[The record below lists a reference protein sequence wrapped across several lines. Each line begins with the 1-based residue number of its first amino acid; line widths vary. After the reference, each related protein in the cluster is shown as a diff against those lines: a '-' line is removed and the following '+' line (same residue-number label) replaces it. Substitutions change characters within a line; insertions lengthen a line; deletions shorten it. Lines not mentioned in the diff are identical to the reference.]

1 MEDLKE
7 YFEGHMKGSIT
18 GELYH
23 GSPKRMDVIL
33 PHTASH
39 GRPYVYASPD
49 YLFSLCYAGL
59 QWNDFE
65 INQSYYNGELYLT
78 EIQRGQFREKLQRP
92 GYVYHL
98 NKDDFKKLPNS
109 ADAEF
114 VSEQA
119 VSPLAVDEIPNV
131 YRRLVSKGVHLYEY
145 PNLPPFIDDREGYI
159 ISKAEDL
166 YVQDNPEM
174 YQYLVKT
181 FPGIVAKALKDYV
194 DEYGKE
200 SVSEIDTLNTYT
212 DNEEGT
218 VKQESVI
225 SDAADI
231 SGENK
236 SDSDIFI
243 EKKKGSSEKLY
254 FVSESSDWDDGRM
267 MPRIPD
273 NFMTRN
279 GYEDNTTPRVCFS
292 TSIDGCLRALSMN
305 LAGKEFYVYTP
316 DPDGIYDVITPTVKQ
331 VPDVKLT
338 HERWITTPVDTVLIG
353 KIKVIKD
360 AGGPPLEYKYGDKT
374 ASLYDW
380 EWKWISK
387 RDGSVTKESAGD
399 EIPKV
404 YFTKDITPESLIRL
418 YYKISAGKN
427 LSGNVMVKIS
437 TGEPGG
443 HNFLQPSLIGPLVNV
458 VHGTICDA
466 NTAYGGPRSTTESH
480 YQVMKDHGFADIA
493 PVDVLDGDGEIE
505 IPVNNG
511 YHLKTLPV
519 GSHNSNYGTFLIL
532 THFKGHAMAG
542 FGGAMKNIAIG
553 MASARGKAI
562 VHSAGKSETE
572 ITGHPQQPFLQSMVD
587 SLKAS
592 IDYGGRENFLYINV
606 ANNLSVDC
614 DCDAHPA
621 PPTMKDIGVFASTD
635 PLAIDQACID
645 AVDRAADN
653 KDLVA
658 RIKRQTGRNILKY
671 AEDAGIGSRK
681 YELVDL
687 DKEES
692 ITESTDDITEYEI
705 LDDRSFYEVTMDL
718 IDKGLY
724 AETFKSNLEIRE
736 IANKYSE
743 AFHRACHDMT
753 DKDINSLIDS
763 AISAVKPIVDKYKGF
778 EIYSAR
784 KSPDGLIYDDKM
796 HKRFILDDDSAY
808 LNIVTFRF
816 PKLFEGIKGEGGA
829 TKFPQELLD
838 SFEFKTFLT
847 VVRKIFVALAEN
859 GFMGTLYYGNNG
871 EGVICINSCA
881 MSVLMS
887 KNSSQYK
894 KMIQNVV
901 NKPSQESV
909 DDLIGSMDSLLDDMF
924 KEYSYPPHREEPM
937 DTTPE
942 QTVPSEHS
950 FLRDDEDEEKPK
962 PGFSSSIKTEGV
974 VISKDDTVIGLDRW
988 KPEKGKNILL
998 ITGLSGSGKSTLA
1011 EEYETKYRAHM
1022 FELDGLEHRYDS
1034 SGTAK
1039 VLQKV
1044 REKCPEY
1051 DEYFK
1056 DRSQKAAD
1064 NIDVLWKA
1072 ADVALDV
1079 MKEDYKTLYIV
1090 EGVQLYDGL
1099 YSDEV
1104 LKGKPLIIKNTSHLT
1119 SIIRALKR
1127 TSETDDKSFAKAIK
1141 ENLPEILSYHRKSYK
1156 PFKKFKEKFAKE
1168 SVSELDDLFND
1179 AIRSFSITQESSDSP
1194 IMQID
1199 PDDLRSQFTT
1209 ELTTVSELDEN
1220 HETKEKKSLSSF
1232 KQIVCD
1238 EGEFDKWKQKF
1249 SEFRHVRMSDHCM
1262 FTFWV
1267 DNDDNLVAYVNIE
1280 EKDDHHVIQA
1290 LEVSKKYQ
1298 GSGLGSQLLK
1308 YAEKNH
1314 ANMLWVNP
1322 GNKIAVEMYKKAGW
1336 KYGKNKNRGK
1346 LQPMYKESTNTVLES
1361 VNLATRPDRGFNKI
1375 KEVVDSLDDKE
1386 LHYICGGEFKD
1397 SKRVIY
1403 RFTEERNGR
1412 IVGFVDCYRWSP
1424 TEARIVLAVHPDY
1437 RGEGVARSLVNKLL
1451 KSVDE
1456 NKITTLIWEYDL
1468 ENLAS
1473 KKLGESFGFKSVKSD
1488 ESDTGKMTL
1497 DLTNEAAGVMEF
1509 LPYVGVKKD
1518 PPPDTDYPGSPFKA
1532 LEESYET
1539 VFEFK
1544 NEEAGECV
1552 SVMET
1557 PFATESVFLKVDE
1570 YHYPDIIHELVE
1582 DVITDIENGSEDYA
1596 EKANL
1601 VWYITGENAEPLCA
1615 VAEDVGFVPIPSID
1629 PTRNDIFTYAM
1640 DIHEFTPEKTQYAT
1654 EAVDVTTI
1662 FRADEDYIYL
1672 NVPYCEFYIPTEYFA
1687 MGKKFAEDFTDKIHT
1702 IGLFN
1707 IGIFEDDKLV
1717 DVKVF
1722 NVPIYLDIMVYDYDV
1737 RMIDVGSGTP
1747 VECRVYKYYQDSII
1761 CRSFIAENSGVA
1773 QTFLQLIIS
1782 GSMPGTIPYSQC
1794 LSVWRKNLELS
1805 GVNLG
1810 VSSAIMEM
1818 ILAVMYRDAKDP
1830 SKKYCIRYGSSADS
1844 SEFDY
1849 MSASIRQICQYNSTF
1864 TGIIY
1869 EDIDSMITSAINR
1882 NRNGKEEGET
1892 PMEKIIKM

>member
-7 YFEGHMKGSIT
+7 YFEGHMKDSIT

-131 YRRLVSKGVHLYEY
+131 YRRLASEGVHLYEY

-174 YQYLVKT
+174 YQWLIET
-181 FPGIVAKALKDYV
+181 FPGTVSKALKQYV
-194 DEYGKE
+194 DEYKNE
-200 SVSEIDTLNTYT
+200 SASETDTLNTYT
-212 DNEEGT
+212 DKDEKT
-218 VKQESVI
+218 VKQEEPI
-225 SDAADI
+225 SETACTP
-231 SGENK
+231 
-236 SDSDIFI
+236 
-243 EKKKGSSEKLY
+243 SEK
-254 FVSESSDWDDGRM
+254 E
-267 MPRIPD
+267 
-273 NFMTRN
+273 
-279 GYEDNTTPRVCFS
+279 E
-292 TSIDGCLRALSMN
+292 
-305 LAGKEFYVYTP
+305 K
-316 DPDGIYDVITPTVKQ
+316 
-331 VPDVKLT
+331 
-338 HERWITTPVDTVLIG
+338 
-353 KIKVIKD
+353 
-360 AGGPPLEYKYGDKT
+360 
-374 ASLYDW
+374 
-380 EWKWISK
+380 
-387 RDGSVTKESAGD
+387 
-399 EIPKV
+399 IPKV
-404 YFTKDITPESLIRL
+404 YFTKEITPESLIRL
-418 YYKISAGKN
+418 YYKIAVGKN

-519 GSHNSNYGTFLIL
+519 GSHNSNYSTFLIL

-572 ITGHPQQPFLQSMVD
+572 IMGHPQQPFLQSMVD
-587 SLKAS
+587 SVKAS

-614 DCDAHPA
+614 DCIAHPA
-621 PPTMKDIGVFASTD
+621 DPTMKDIGVFASTD

-681 YELVDL
+681 YELIDL
-687 DKEES
+687 DKENTV
-692 ITESTDDITEYEI
+692 TESFSECHTLNDAIDNVISHNSIVNVWEPSTTDDGVSCNLKIYSGMAHAIPDEIKNREI
-705 LDDRSFYEVTMDL
+705 LR
-718 IDKGLY
+718 I
-724 AETFKSNLEIRE
+724 
-736 IANKYSE
+736 
-743 AFHRACHDMT
+743 
-753 DKDINSLIDS
+753 KDIVPDDGEDGS
-763 AISAVKPIVDKYKGF
+763 AIN
-778 EIYSAR
+778 
-784 KSPDGLIYDDKM
+784 
-796 HKRFILDDDSAY
+796 IL
-808 LNIVTFRF
+808 
-816 PKLFEGIKGEGGA
+816 
-829 TKFPQELLD
+829 
-838 SFEFKTFLT
+838 
-847 VVRKIFVALAEN
+847 VAD
-859 GFMGTLYYGNNG
+859 
-871 EGVICINSCA
+871 
-881 MSVLMS
+881 S
-887 KNSSQYK
+887 KNP
-894 KMIQNVV
+894 VR
-901 NKPSQESV
+901 
-909 DDLIGSMDSLLDDMF
+909 SMDSLLDSMF

-937 DTTPE
+937 NTTPE

-950 FLRDDEDEEKPK
+950 FLRDEEDEEKPK

-988 KPEKGKNILL
+988 KPEKGKNILF

-1011 EEYETKYRAHM
+1011 EEYETKYHAHM
-1022 FELDGLEHRYDS
+1022 FEIDGLEHRYDS

-1079 MKEDYKTLYIV
+1079 MKDDYKTLYIV
-1090 EGVQLYDGL
+1090 EGVQLYDGF
-1099 YSDEV
+1099 YSDDA

-1127 TSETDDKSFAKAIK
+1127 TSETDEKSFAKAIK

-1194 IMQID
+1194 IIQID
-1199 PDDLRSQFTT
+1199 PDDIRNQFTT
-1209 ELTTVSELDEN
+1209 ELTTVSELDAN

-1232 KQIVCD
+1232 KQVVCD

-1267 DNDDNLVAYVNIE
+1267 DNDDDLVAYVNIE

-1322 GNKIAVEMYKKAGW
+1322 ANKVAVEMYKKAGW
-1336 KYGKNKNRGK
+1336 HYGENKNRGK
-1346 LQPMYKESTNTVLES
+1346 LQPMYKESVLIENAEDES
-1361 VNLATRPDRGFNKI
+1361 IGFLKVKGDTLEIHRKVSENPNDPVGKEAHDLSFYLDGKKI
-1375 KEVVDSLDDKE
+1375 ADISISAVDSDRAFLYNFEVK
-1386 LHYICGGEFKD
+1386 K
-1397 SKRVIY
+1397 
-1403 RFTEERNGR
+1403 
-1412 IVGFVDCYRWSP
+1412 
-1424 TEARIVLAVHPDY
+1424 DY
-1437 RGEGVARSLVNKLL
+1437 RGKGYGTAILKYVLKNYSVNELTVNK
-1451 KSVDE
+1451 D
-1456 NKITTLIWEYDL
+1456 NTRAIDL
-1468 ENLAS
+1468 Y
-1473 KKLGESFGFKSVKSD
+1473 KRFGFKVGKEFKED
-1488 ESDTGKMTL
+1488 GKTRVDMKINMNES
-1497 DLTNEAAGVMEF
+1497 AGVMEF

-1518 PPPDTDYPGSPFKA
+1518 PPPNTDYPGSPFKA

-1544 NEEAGECV
+1544 NESAGECV
-1552 SVMET
+1552 AVMET
-1557 PFATESVFLKVDE
+1557 PFAPESIFLKVDK

-1601 VWYITGENAEPLCA
+1601 VWHITGEDAEPLCA

-1830 SKKYCIRYGSSADS
+1830 SKKYCIRYGSSEDS

>member
-7 YFEGHMKGSIT
+7 YFEGHMKDSIT

-316 DPDGIYDVITPTVKQ
+316 DSDGIYDVITPTVKQ

-572 ITGHPQQPFLQSMVD
+572 VMGHPQQPFLQSMVD
-587 SLKAS
+587 SVKAS

-621 PPTMKDIGVFASTD
+621 DPTMKDIGVFASTD

-687 DKEES
+687 DKENTV
-692 ITESTDDITEYEI
+692 TESFSECHTLNDVIDNVISRNSIVNVWEPGTTDDGVSCNIKIYNGMAHSIPDEIKNREI
-705 LDDRSFYEVTMDL
+705 LR
-718 IDKGLY
+718 I
-724 AETFKSNLEIRE
+724 
-736 IANKYSE
+736 
-743 AFHRACHDMT
+743 
-753 DKDINSLIDS
+753 KDIVPDDGEDGS
-763 AISAVKPIVDKYKGF
+763 AIN
-778 EIYSAR
+778 
-784 KSPDGLIYDDKM
+784 
-796 HKRFILDDDSAY
+796 ILVADSR
-808 LNIVTFRF
+808 NPVRNMNS
-816 PKLFEGIKGEGGA
+816 
-829 TKFPQELLD
+829 LLD
-838 SFEFKTFLT
+838 S
-847 VVRKIFVALAEN
+847 
-859 GFMGTLYYGNNG
+859 
-871 EGVICINSCA
+871 
-881 MSVLMS
+881 
-887 KNSSQYK
+887 
-894 KMIQNVV
+894 
-901 NKPSQESV
+901 
-909 DDLIGSMDSLLDDMF
+909 MF

-950 FLRDDEDEEKPK
+950 FLRDEEDEEKPK

-988 KPEKGKNILL
+988 KPEKGKNILF

-1011 EEYETKYRAHM
+1011 EEYETKYHAHM

-1056 DRSQKAAD
+1056 DRSQKATD

-1072 ADVALDV
+1072 SDAALDV

-1267 DNDDNLVAYVNIE
+1267 DNDDDLVAYVNIE

-1322 GNKIAVEMYKKAGW
+1322 ANKVAVEMYKKAGW
-1336 KYGKNKNRGK
+1336 HYGENKNRGK
-1346 LQPMYKESTNTVLES
+1346 LQPMYKESVLIENAEDES
-1361 VNLATRPDRGFNKI
+1361 IGFLKVKGDTLEIHRKVSENPNDPVGKEAHDLSFYLDGKKI
-1375 KEVVDSLDDKE
+1375 ADISISAVDSDRAFLYNFEVK
-1386 LHYICGGEFKD
+1386 K
-1397 SKRVIY
+1397 
-1403 RFTEERNGR
+1403 
-1412 IVGFVDCYRWSP
+1412 
-1424 TEARIVLAVHPDY
+1424 DY
-1437 RGEGVARSLVNKLL
+1437 RGKGYGTAILKYVLKNYSVNELTVNK
-1451 KSVDE
+1451 D
-1456 NKITTLIWEYDL
+1456 NTRAIDL
-1468 ENLAS
+1468 Y
-1473 KKLGESFGFKSVKSD
+1473 KRFGFKVGKEFKED
-1488 ESDTGKMTL
+1488 GKTRVDMKINMNES
-1497 DLTNEAAGVMEF
+1497 AGVMEF

-1518 PPPDTDYPGSPFKA
+1518 PPPNTDYPGSPFKA

-1544 NEEAGECV
+1544 NESAGECV
-1552 SVMET
+1552 AVMET
-1557 PFATESVFLKVDE
+1557 PFAPESIFLKVDK

-1601 VWYITGENAEPLCA
+1601 VWHITGEDAEPLCA

-1773 QTFLQLIIS
+1773 QTFLQLIIT

-1830 SKKYCIRYGSSADS
+1830 SKKYCIRYGSSEDS

>member
-1 MEDLKE
+1 MENLKE
-7 YFEGHMKGSIT
+7 YFEGHMKDSIT

-109 ADAEF
+109 AESEF

-119 VSPLAVDEIPNV
+119 VTPLAVDEIPNV

-159 ISKAEDL
+159 ISKAKDL

-181 FPGIVAKALKDYV
+181 FPGTVSTALKQYM
-194 DEYGKE
+194 DEYKNE
-200 SVSEIDTLNTYT
+200 SVSDSDTLSTYT
-212 DNEEGT
+212 ENEEET
-218 VKQESVI
+218 VKEEAPI
-225 SDAADI
+225 SETADTP
-231 SGENK
+231 
-236 SDSDIFI
+236 
-243 EKKKGSSEKLY
+243 SEK
-254 FVSESSDWDDGRM
+254 E
-267 MPRIPD
+267 
-273 NFMTRN
+273 
-279 GYEDNTTPRVCFS
+279 
-292 TSIDGCLRALSMN
+292 
-305 LAGKEFYVYTP
+305 
-316 DPDGIYDVITPTVKQ
+316 VK
-331 VPDVKLT
+331 
-338 HERWITTPVDTVLIG
+338 
-353 KIKVIKD
+353 
-360 AGGPPLEYKYGDKT
+360 
-374 ASLYDW
+374 
-380 EWKWISK
+380 
-387 RDGSVTKESAGD
+387 
-399 EIPKV
+399 IPKV
-404 YFTKDITPESLIRL
+404 YFTKEITPESLIRL
-418 YYKISAGKN
+418 YYKIAAGKN

-443 HNFLQPSLIGPLVNV
+443 HNFLQPSLIGPLVNTI
-458 VHGTICDA
+458 HGTICDA
-466 NTAYGGPRSTTESH
+466 NTAYGGKRSTTESH
-480 YQVMKDHGFADIA
+480 YQVMKDHGFTDIA

-553 MASARGKAI
+553 MASAHGKAI

-572 ITGHPQQPFLQSMVD
+572 VMGHPQQPFLQSMVD
-587 SLKAS
+587 SVKAS

-621 PPTMKDIGVFASTD
+621 DPTMKDIGVFASTD

-687 DKEES
+687 DKENTV
-692 ITESTDDITEYEI
+692 TESFSECHTLNDAIDNVISRNSIVNVWEPGTTDDGVSCNLKIYSGMVHAIPDEIKNREI
-705 LDDRSFYEVTMDL
+705 LR
-718 IDKGLY
+718 I
-724 AETFKSNLEIRE
+724 
-736 IANKYSE
+736 
-743 AFHRACHDMT
+743 
-753 DKDINSLIDS
+753 KDIVPDTGEDGS
-763 AISAVKPIVDKYKGF
+763 AIN
-778 EIYSAR
+778 
-784 KSPDGLIYDDKM
+784 
-796 HKRFILDDDSAY
+796 ILVADSR
-808 LNIVTFRF
+808 NPVRNMNS
-816 PKLFEGIKGEGGA
+816 
-829 TKFPQELLD
+829 LLD
-838 SFEFKTFLT
+838 S
-847 VVRKIFVALAEN
+847 
-859 GFMGTLYYGNNG
+859 
-871 EGVICINSCA
+871 
-881 MSVLMS
+881 
-887 KNSSQYK
+887 
-894 KMIQNVV
+894 
-901 NKPSQESV
+901 
-909 DDLIGSMDSLLDDMF
+909 MF

-950 FLRDDEDEEKPK
+950 FLRDEEDEEKPK

-988 KPEKGKNILL
+988 KPEKGKNILF

-1011 EEYETKYRAHM
+1011 EEYETKYHAHM
-1022 FELDGLEHRYDS
+1022 FELDGLGHRYDS

-1056 DRSQKAAD
+1056 DRSQKATD

-1072 ADVALDV
+1072 SDAALDV

-1090 EGVQLYDGL
+1090 EGIQLYDGL

-1168 SVSELDDLFND
+1168 SVSELNDLFNE

-1194 IMQID
+1194 IMQIN
-1199 PDDLRSQFTT
+1199 PDDLRNQF
-1209 ELTTVSELDEN
+1209 S
-1220 HETKEKKSLSSF
+1220 
-1232 KQIVCD
+1232 
-1238 EGEFDKWKQKF
+1238 
-1249 SEFRHVRMSDHCM
+1249 
-1262 FTFWV
+1262 
-1267 DNDDNLVAYVNIE
+1267 A
-1280 EKDDHHVIQA
+1280 
-1290 LEVSKKYQ
+1290 
-1298 GSGLGSQLLK
+1298 
-1308 YAEKNH
+1308 
-1314 ANMLWVNP
+1314 
-1322 GNKIAVEMYKKAGW
+1322 
-1336 KYGKNKNRGK
+1336 
-1346 LQPMYKESTNTVLES
+1346 ES
-1361 VNLATRPDRGFNKI
+1361 VEA
-1375 KEVVDSLDDKE
+1375 DKE
-1386 LHYICGGEFKD
+1386 DNKD
-1397 SKRVIY
+1397 
-1403 RFTEERNGR
+1403 E
-1412 IVGFVDCYRWSP
+1412 VD
-1424 TEARIVLAVHPDY
+1424 
-1437 RGEGVARSLVNKLL
+1437 
-1451 KSVDE
+1451 
-1456 NKITTLIWEYDL
+1456 
-1468 ENLAS
+1468 
-1473 KKLGESFGFKSVKSD
+1473 
-1488 ESDTGKMTL
+1488 
-1497 DLTNEAAGVMEF
+1497 EAAGVMEF

-1518 PPPDTDYPGSPFKA
+1518 PPPNTDYPGSPFKA

-1539 VFEFK
+1539 IFEFK

-1557 PFATESVFLKVDE
+1557 PFAPESVFLKVDK

-1582 DVITDIENGSEDYA
+1582 DVITDIENGNEDYA

-1601 VWYITGENAEPLCA
+1601 VWHITGEDAEPLCA

-1830 SKKYCIRYGSSADS
+1830 SKKYCIRYGSSEDS

>member
-7 YFEGHMKGSIT
+7 YFEGHMKDSIT

-316 DPDGIYDVITPTVKQ
+316 DSDGIYDVITPTVKQ

-572 ITGHPQQPFLQSMVD
+572 VMGHPQQPFLQSMVD
-587 SLKAS
+587 SVKAS

-621 PPTMKDIGVFASTD
+621 DPTMKDIGVFASTD

-687 DKEES
+687 DKENTV
-692 ITESTDDITEYEI
+692 TESFSECHTLNDVIDNVISRNSIVNVWEPGTTDDGVSCNIKIYNGMAHSIPDEIKNREI
-705 LDDRSFYEVTMDL
+705 LR
-718 IDKGLY
+718 I
-724 AETFKSNLEIRE
+724 
-736 IANKYSE
+736 
-743 AFHRACHDMT
+743 
-753 DKDINSLIDS
+753 KDIVPDDGEDGS
-763 AISAVKPIVDKYKGF
+763 AIN
-778 EIYSAR
+778 
-784 KSPDGLIYDDKM
+784 
-796 HKRFILDDDSAY
+796 ILVADSR
-808 LNIVTFRF
+808 NPVRNMNS
-816 PKLFEGIKGEGGA
+816 
-829 TKFPQELLD
+829 LLD
-838 SFEFKTFLT
+838 S
-847 VVRKIFVALAEN
+847 
-859 GFMGTLYYGNNG
+859 
-871 EGVICINSCA
+871 
-881 MSVLMS
+881 
-887 KNSSQYK
+887 
-894 KMIQNVV
+894 
-901 NKPSQESV
+901 
-909 DDLIGSMDSLLDDMF
+909 MF

-950 FLRDDEDEEKPK
+950 FLRDEEDEEKPK

-974 VISKDDTVIGLDRW
+974 VISEDDTVIGLDRW
-988 KPEKGKNILL
+988 KPEKGKNILF

-1011 EEYETKYRAHM
+1011 EEYETKYHAHM

-1056 DRSQKAAD
+1056 DRSQKATD

-1072 ADVALDV
+1072 SDAALDV

-1267 DNDDNLVAYVNIE
+1267 DNDDDLVAYVNIE

-1322 GNKIAVEMYKKAGW
+1322 ANKVAVEMYKKAGW
-1336 KYGKNKNRGK
+1336 HYGENKNRGK
-1346 LQPMYKESTNTVLES
+1346 LQPMYKESVLIENAEDES
-1361 VNLATRPDRGFNKI
+1361 IGFLKVKGDTLEIHRKVSENPNDPVGKEAHDLSFYLDGKKI
-1375 KEVVDSLDDKE
+1375 ADISISAVDSDRAFLYNFEVK
-1386 LHYICGGEFKD
+1386 K
-1397 SKRVIY
+1397 
-1403 RFTEERNGR
+1403 
-1412 IVGFVDCYRWSP
+1412 
-1424 TEARIVLAVHPDY
+1424 DY
-1437 RGEGVARSLVNKLL
+1437 RGKGYGTAILKYVLKNYSVNELTVNK
-1451 KSVDE
+1451 D
-1456 NKITTLIWEYDL
+1456 NTRAIDL
-1468 ENLAS
+1468 Y
-1473 KKLGESFGFKSVKSD
+1473 KRFGFKVGKEFKED
-1488 ESDTGKMTL
+1488 GKTRVDMKINMNES
-1497 DLTNEAAGVMEF
+1497 AGVMEF

-1518 PPPDTDYPGSPFKA
+1518 PPPNTDYPGSPFKA

-1544 NEEAGECV
+1544 NESAGECV
-1552 SVMET
+1552 AVMET
-1557 PFATESVFLKVDE
+1557 PFAPESIFLKVDK

-1601 VWYITGENAEPLCA
+1601 VWHITGEDAEPLCA

-1773 QTFLQLIIS
+1773 QTFLQLIIT

-1830 SKKYCIRYGSSADS
+1830 SKKYCIRYGSSEDS

>member
-7 YFEGHMKGSIT
+7 YFEGHMKDSIT

-131 YRRLVSKGVHLYEY
+131 YRRLISEGVHLYEY

-194 DEYGKE
+194 DEYDKE
-200 SVSEIDTLNTYT
+200 SVSETDTLNTYT

-225 SDAADI
+225 SDVADI

-305 LAGKEFYVYTP
+305 LSGKEFYVYTP

-387 RDGSVTKESAGD
+387 RDDSVTKESAGD

-587 SLKAS
+587 SVKAS

-681 YELVDL
+681 YELIDL
-687 DKEES
+687 DNENTV
-692 ITESTDDITEYEI
+692 TESFSECHTLNDAIDNVISHNSIVNVWEPSTTDDGVSCNLKIYSGMAHAIPDEIKNREI
-705 LDDRSFYEVTMDL
+705 LR
-718 IDKGLY
+718 I
-724 AETFKSNLEIRE
+724 
-736 IANKYSE
+736 
-743 AFHRACHDMT
+743 
-753 DKDINSLIDS
+753 KDIVPDDGEDGS
-763 AISAVKPIVDKYKGF
+763 AIN
-778 EIYSAR
+778 
-784 KSPDGLIYDDKM
+784 
-796 HKRFILDDDSAY
+796 IL
-808 LNIVTFRF
+808 
-816 PKLFEGIKGEGGA
+816 
-829 TKFPQELLD
+829 
-838 SFEFKTFLT
+838 
-847 VVRKIFVALAEN
+847 VAD
-859 GFMGTLYYGNNG
+859 
-871 EGVICINSCA
+871 
-881 MSVLMS
+881 S
-887 KNSSQYK
+887 KNP
-894 KMIQNVV
+894 VR
-901 NKPSQESV
+901 
-909 DDLIGSMDSLLDDMF
+909 SMDSLLNSMF

-937 DTTPE
+937 NTTPE

-950 FLRDDEDEEKPK
+950 FLRDEEDEEKPK
-962 PGFSSSIKTEGV
+962 PGFSSSIEENVITESVLINKKDV
-974 VISKDDTVIGLDRW
+974 VLHFDAW
-988 KPEKGKNILL
+988 KPERGKNILFV
-998 ITGLSGSGKSTLA
+998 TGLSGSGKSTLA
-1011 EEYETKYRAHM
+1011 KEYASKYNARLI
-1022 FELDGLEHRYDS
+1022 ELDAIEHRWSGCADIIARLDKEVPKYKEYS
-1034 SGTAK
+1034 STDWETEDGSYYPDWGNVLRKSIQTAISIIG
-1039 VLQKV
+1039 
-1044 REKCPEY
+1044 EY
-1051 DEYFK
+1051 K
-1056 DRSQKAAD
+1056 KR
-1064 NIDVLWKA
+1064 
-1072 ADVALDV
+1072 
-1079 MKEDYKTLYIV
+1079 YIV
-1090 EGVQLYDGL
+1090 EGIQIYECMTTESLV
-1099 YSDEV
+1099 
-1104 LKGKPLIIKNTSHLT
+1104 GKPLIIKGTSMLESMLRRFRRDSDDGNVKWT
-1119 SIIRALKR
+1119 KEVRQEFIDLLAWYKKSNKAV
-1127 TSETDDKSFAKAIK
+1127 SEFSK
-1141 ENLPEILSYHRKSYK
+1141 EVK
-1156 PFKKFKEKFAKE
+1156 KE
-1168 SVSELDDLFND
+1168 SVSELDDLFNE
-1179 AIRSFSITQESSDSP
+1179 AIRSFSIAEESVSDP
-1194 IMQID
+1194 F
-1199 PDDLRSQFTT
+1199 PEVNADDLRNQFTT
-1209 ELTTVSELDEN
+1209 EESKRENEHVGSLIVNKDTVDIFRTISENPNDPVGKEAHDLSFYLDE
-1220 HETKEKKSLSSF
+1220 K
-1232 KQIVCD
+1232 
-1238 EGEFDKWKQKF
+1238 
-1249 SEFRHVRMSDHCM
+1249 
-1262 FTFWV
+1262 
-1267 DNDDNLVAYVNIE
+1267 
-1280 EKDDHHVIQA
+1280 
-1290 LEVSKKYQ
+1290 
-1298 GSGLGSQLLK
+1298 
-1308 YAEKNH
+1308 
-1314 ANMLWVNP
+1314 
-1322 GNKIAVEMYKKAGW
+1322 KIAEISISA
-1336 KYGKNKNRGK
+1336 
-1346 LQPMYKESTNTVLES
+1346 
-1361 VNLATRPDRGFNKI
+1361 
-1375 KEVVDSLDDKE
+1375 VDSDRAFLYNFEVDK
-1386 LHYICGGEFKD
+1386 
-1397 SKRVIY
+1397 
-1403 RFTEERNGR
+1403 
-1412 IVGFVDCYRWSP
+1412 
-1424 TEARIVLAVHPDY
+1424 DY
-1437 RGEGVARSLVNKLL
+1437 RGKGYGTAILKYVLKNYSVNELT
-1451 KSVDE
+1451 VDKD
-1456 NKITTLIWEYDL
+1456 NTRAIDL
-1468 ENLAS
+1468 Y
-1473 KKLGESFGFKSVKSD
+1473 KRFGFKVGKEFKED
-1488 ESDTGKMTL
+1488 GKTRVDMKINMNES
-1497 DLTNEAAGVMEF
+1497 AGVMEF

-1539 VFEFK
+1539 IFEFK
-1544 NEEAGECV
+1544 NESAGECV
-1552 SVMET
+1552 AVMET
-1557 PFATESVFLKVDE
+1557 PFAPESVFLKVDN

-1830 SKKYCIRYGSSADS
+1830 SKKYCIRYGSSEDS

>member
-7 YFEGHMKGSIT
+7 YFEGYMKDSIA
-18 GELYH
+18 GELFH
-23 GSPKRMDVIL
+23 GSPKKLDVIN
-33 PHTASH
+33 PHVSSH
-39 GRPYVYASPD
+39 GMAYVYASPD
-49 YLFSLCYAGL
+49 YKYALCYAG
-59 QWNDFE
+59 QNWNDFE
-65 INQSYYNGELYLT
+65 INQAYVDGQLCLT
-78 EIQRGQFREKLQRP
+78 EIQKGKFIEKFQRP

-98 NKDDFKKLPNS
+98 NKDDFKMIPNHPKK
-109 ADAEF
+109 EF
-114 VSEQA
+114 ISEEE
-119 VSPLAVDEIPNV
+119 VVPLTVDEIPNV
-131 YRRLVSKGVHLYEY
+131 YRRLSTEGIQFYTY
-145 PNLPPFIDDREGYI
+145 PDLPPYIKDRKQYI
-159 ISKAEDL
+159 MDRAKSF
-166 YVQDNPEM
+166 YVQDNPQLLE
-174 YQYLVKT
+174 YLCKS
-181 FPGIVAKALKDYV
+181 FPDMEDDFRSYCTS
-194 DEYGKE
+194 YTGKGKKSE
-200 SVSEIDTLNTYT
+200 ISTEGVSET
-212 DNEEGT
+212 
-218 VKQESVI
+218 
-225 SDAADI
+225 ADI
-231 SGENK
+231 PGENK

-387 RDGSVTKESAGD
+387 RDDSVTKESAGD

-572 ITGHPQQPFLQSMVD
+572 VMGHPQQPFLQSMVD
-587 SLKAS
+587 SVKAS

-621 PPTMKDIGVFASTD
+621 DPTMADIGVFASTD

-658 RIKRQTGRNILKY
+658 RIKRQTGRNMLQY

-681 YELVDL
+681 YELIDL
-687 DKEES
+687 DKEDS
-692 ITESTDDITEYEI
+692 IVDESTYDSEEFIVLGDS
-705 LDDRSFYEVTMDL
+705 DFYEVVKDL

-724 AETFKSNLEIRE
+724 KYTFETNPEVSDEKHRYNM
-736 IANKYSE
+736 
-743 AFHRACHDMT
+743 AFHRACYNMT
-753 DKDINSLIDS
+753 NKEIDSLIDD
-763 AISAVKPIVDKYKGF
+763 AVDAVKSIVDEHDGF
-778 EIYSAR
+778 EIYNG
-784 KSPDGLIYDDKM
+784 KKPPKGLIYDNKT

-808 LNIVTFRF
+808 LGVVTFRF
-816 PKLFEGIKGEGGA
+816 PKLFADVSKINGIDQ
-829 TKFPQELLD
+829 FPKSLLE
-838 SFEFKTFLT
+838 SEEFAQFIS
-847 VVRKIFVALAEN
+847 VVKEIFIALAKN
-859 GFMGTLYYGNNG
+859 GFMGALYYGDKG
-871 EGVICINSCA
+871 EGSIAIDACS

-887 KNSSQYK
+887 KNNK
-894 KMIQNVV
+894 KFKDLMSKRDSITTEAFKECNTLEDAIDNVFSHNSVVALWTDGENEDGSHCGYNVYHGMAHAIPDKFRKCEIQEIEDILDTDHPDAIHIRINAGYMT
-901 NKPSQESV
+901 PSKFEEFKLKEI
-909 DDLIGSMDSLLDDMF
+909 DDKINDLF
-924 KEYSYPPHREEPM
+924 KEYSDPPHREEPM
-937 DTTPE
+937 NTTPE
-942 QTVPSEHS
+942 QVVPSSHS
-950 FLRDDEDEEKPK
+950 FLRNNDEEERKPA
-962 PGFSSSIKTEGV
+962 PGFSSSIT
-974 VISKDDTVIGLDRW
+974 
-988 KPEKGKNILL
+988 
-998 ITGLSGSGKSTLA
+998 
-1011 EEYETKYRAHM
+1011 
-1022 FELDGLEHRYDS
+1022 
-1034 SGTAK
+1034 
-1039 VLQKV
+1039 
-1044 REKCPEY
+1044 
-1051 DEYFK
+1051 
-1056 DRSQKAAD
+1056 
-1064 NIDVLWKA
+1064 
-1072 ADVALDV
+1072 
-1079 MKEDYKTLYIV
+1079 
-1090 EGVQLYDGL
+1090 
-1099 YSDEV
+1099 
-1104 LKGKPLIIKNTSHLT
+1104 
-1119 SIIRALKR
+1119 
-1127 TSETDDKSFAKAIK
+1127 
-1141 ENLPEILSYHRKSYK
+1141 
-1156 PFKKFKEKFAKE
+1156 KE
-1168 SVSELDDLFND
+1168 SVSDLDAMFKEAVESFTATTNED
-1179 AIRSFSITQESSDSP
+1179 AP
-1194 IMQID
+1194 IMKTD
-1199 PDDLRSQFTT
+1199 LNDLRKDFS
-1209 ELTTVSELDEN
+1209 
-1220 HETKEKKSLSSF
+1220 KKS
-1232 KQIVCD
+1232 
-1238 EGEFDKWKQKF
+1238 
-1249 SEFRHVRMSDHCM
+1249 
-1262 FTFWV
+1262 
-1267 DNDDNLVAYVNIE
+1267 E
-1280 EKDDHHVIQA
+1280 E
-1290 LEVSKKYQ
+1290 
-1298 GSGLGSQLLK
+1298 
-1308 YAEKNH
+1308 
-1314 ANMLWVNP
+1314 
-1322 GNKIAVEMYKKAGW
+1322 
-1336 KYGKNKNRGK
+1336 
-1346 LQPMYKESTNTVLES
+1346 NT
-1361 VNLATRPDRGFNKI
+1361 
-1375 KEVVDSLDDKE
+1375 
-1386 LHYICGGEFKD
+1386 
-1397 SKRVIY
+1397 
-1403 RFTEERNGR
+1403 
-1412 IVGFVDCYRWSP
+1412 
-1424 TEARIVLAVHPDY
+1424 
-1437 RGEGVARSLVNKLL
+1437 
-1451 KSVDE
+1451 
-1456 NKITTLIWEYDL
+1456 
-1468 ENLAS
+1468 
-1473 KKLGESFGFKSVKSD
+1473 D
-1488 ESDTGKMTL
+1488 ES
-1497 DLTNEAAGVMEF
+1497 AGVMEV

-1539 VFEFK
+1539 IFEFK
-1544 NEEAGECV
+1544 NESANETV
-1552 SVMET
+1552 TVMET
-1557 PFATESVFLKVDE
+1557 PFSPNSVFLNVGD
-1570 YHYPDIIHELVE
+1570 YHYPDIIKELVE
-1582 DVITDIENGSEDYA
+1582 DVITDIENGSSDYA
-1596 EKANL
+1596 EKSNL
-1601 VWYITGENAEPLCA
+1601 VWHITGENSEPLCA
-1615 VAEDVGFVPIPSID
+1615 IADELGFVQIPNID
-1629 PTRNDIFTYAM
+1629 PKKSDTVTYAM
-1640 DIHEFTPEKTQYAT
+1640 DIQEFTPEKTQYT
-1654 EAVDVTTI
+1654 SEAGADVSNI
-1662 FRADEDYIYL
+1662 FRADEDYVYL

-1687 MGKKFAEDFTDKIHT
+1687 MGKKFAEDFTEKIHV

-1707 IGIFEDDKLV
+1707 VGIFEDGKLV
-1717 DVKVF
+1717 DVRVF
-1722 NVPIYLDIMVYDYDV
+1722 NVPVYLDINVYEFEV
-1737 RMIDVGSGTP
+1737 RMIDIGSGTP
-1747 VECRVYKYYQDSII
+1747 IECRVYKYYQDSII
-1761 CRSFIAENSGVA
+1761 CRAFIAENSGVA

-1782 GSMPGTIPYSQC
+1782 GNMPGTIPYSQV

-1830 SKKYCIRYGSSADS
+1830 SKKYCIRYGSTVDS

-1882 NRNGKEEGET
+1882 NRNGKEEGDT

>member
-7 YFEGHMKGSIT
+7 YFEGHMKDSIT

-131 YRRLVSKGVHLYEY
+131 YRRLISEGVHLYEY

-254 FVSESSDWDDGRM
+254 FISESSDWDDGRM

-387 RDGSVTKESAGD
+387 RDDSVTKESAGD

-493 PVDVLDGDGEIE
+493 PVDVLDGEGEIE

-572 ITGHPQQPFLQSMVD
+572 IMGHPQQPFLQSMVD
-587 SLKAS
+587 SVKAS

-614 DCDAHPA
+614 DCIAHPA
-621 PPTMKDIGVFASTD
+621 DPAMKDIGVFASTD

-658 RIKRQTGRNILKY
+658 RIKRQTGRNILQY

-681 YELVDL
+681 YELIDL

-784 KSPDGLIYDDKM
+784 KSPDGLSYDDKT

-816 PKLFEGIKGEGGA
+816 PKLFDGIKGEGGA

-859 GFMGTLYYGNNG
+859 GFMGTLYYGDNG
-871 EGVICINSCA
+871 EGIICINSCA

-950 FLRDDEDEEKPK
+950 FLRDEEDEEKPK
-962 PGFSSSIKTEGV
+962 PGFSSSIEENVTTESVLINKKDV
-974 VISKDDTVIGLDRW
+974 VLHFNAW
-988 KPEKGKNILL
+988 KPERGRNILFV
-998 ITGLSGSGKSTLA
+998 TGLSGSGKSTLA
-1011 EEYETKYRAHM
+1011 KEYASKYNARLIELDAIEHRWSGCDDIIKRLDKEVPKYREYSSTDWEA
-1022 FELDGLEHRYDS
+1022 EDGNYYPDW
-1034 SGTAK
+1034 GN
-1039 VLQKV
+1039 VLRK
-1044 REKCPEY
+1044 
-1051 DEYFK
+1051 
-1056 DRSQKAAD
+1056 SIQKA
-1064 NIDVLWKA
+1064 ISIIG
-1072 ADVALDV
+1072 
-1079 MKEDYKTLYIV
+1079 EYKKRYIV
-1090 EGVQLYDGL
+1090 EGIQIYECMTTESLV
-1099 YSDEV
+1099 
-1104 LKGKPLIIKNTSHLT
+1104 GKPLIIKGTSMLESMLRRFRRDSDDGKIKWT
-1119 SIIRALKR
+1119 KEVRQEFIDLLAWYKKSNKAV
-1127 TSETDDKSFAKAIK
+1127 SEFSK
-1141 ENLPEILSYHRKSYK
+1141 EVK
-1156 PFKKFKEKFAKE
+1156 KE
-1168 SVSELDDLFND
+1168 SVSELDDLFNE
-1179 AIRSFSITQESSDSP
+1179 AIRSFSIAEESVSDP
-1194 IMQID
+1194 F
-1199 PDDLRSQFTT
+1199 PEVNVDDLRNQFTT
-1209 ELTTVSELDEN
+1209 EESKRENEHVGSLIVNRDTVDIFRTISENPNDPVGKEAHDLSFYLDE
-1220 HETKEKKSLSSF
+1220 K
-1232 KQIVCD
+1232 
-1238 EGEFDKWKQKF
+1238 
-1249 SEFRHVRMSDHCM
+1249 
-1262 FTFWV
+1262 
-1267 DNDDNLVAYVNIE
+1267 
-1280 EKDDHHVIQA
+1280 
-1290 LEVSKKYQ
+1290 
-1298 GSGLGSQLLK
+1298 
-1308 YAEKNH
+1308 
-1314 ANMLWVNP
+1314 
-1322 GNKIAVEMYKKAGW
+1322 KIAEISISA
-1336 KYGKNKNRGK
+1336 
-1346 LQPMYKESTNTVLES
+1346 
-1361 VNLATRPDRGFNKI
+1361 
-1375 KEVVDSLDDKE
+1375 VDSDRAFLYNFEVDK
-1386 LHYICGGEFKD
+1386 
-1397 SKRVIY
+1397 
-1403 RFTEERNGR
+1403 
-1412 IVGFVDCYRWSP
+1412 
-1424 TEARIVLAVHPDY
+1424 DY
-1437 RGEGVARSLVNKLL
+1437 RGKGYGTAILKYVLKNYSVNELT
-1451 KSVDE
+1451 VDKD
-1456 NKITTLIWEYDL
+1456 NTRAIDL
-1468 ENLAS
+1468 Y
-1473 KKLGESFGFKSVKSD
+1473 KRFGFKVGKEFKED
-1488 ESDTGKMTL
+1488 GKTRVDMKINMNES
-1497 DLTNEAAGVMEF
+1497 AGVMEF

-1539 VFEFK
+1539 IFEFK
-1544 NEEAGECV
+1544 NESAGECV
-1552 SVMET
+1552 AVMET
-1557 PFATESVFLKVDE
+1557 PFAPESVFLKVDN

-1615 VAEDVGFVPIPSID
+1615 VAEDVGFIPIPGID

-1830 SKKYCIRYGSSADS
+1830 SKKYCIRYGSSEDS

>member
-7 YFEGHMKGSIT
+7 YFEGHMKDSIT

-218 VKQESVI
+218 VKQESDI

-360 AGGPPLEYKYGDKT
+360 AGGPPLEYRYEDKT

-387 RDGSVTKESAGD
+387 RDDSVTKESAGD

-572 ITGHPQQPFLQSMVD
+572 VMGHPQQPFLQSMVD
-587 SLKAS
+587 SVKAS

-621 PPTMKDIGVFASTD
+621 DPTMKDIGVFASTD

-687 DKEES
+687 DKENTV
-692 ITESTDDITEYEI
+692 TESFSECHTLNDVIDNVISRNSIVNVWEPGTTDDGVSCNIKIYNGMAHSIPDEIKNREI
-705 LDDRSFYEVTMDL
+705 LR
-718 IDKGLY
+718 I
-724 AETFKSNLEIRE
+724 
-736 IANKYSE
+736 
-743 AFHRACHDMT
+743 
-753 DKDINSLIDS
+753 KDIVPDDGEDGS
-763 AISAVKPIVDKYKGF
+763 AIN
-778 EIYSAR
+778 
-784 KSPDGLIYDDKM
+784 
-796 HKRFILDDDSAY
+796 ILVADSR
-808 LNIVTFRF
+808 NPVRNMNS
-816 PKLFEGIKGEGGA
+816 
-829 TKFPQELLD
+829 LLD
-838 SFEFKTFLT
+838 S
-847 VVRKIFVALAEN
+847 
-859 GFMGTLYYGNNG
+859 
-871 EGVICINSCA
+871 
-881 MSVLMS
+881 
-887 KNSSQYK
+887 
-894 KMIQNVV
+894 
-901 NKPSQESV
+901 
-909 DDLIGSMDSLLDDMF
+909 MF

-950 FLRDDEDEEKPK
+950 FLRDEEDEEKPK

-988 KPEKGKNILL
+988 KPEKGKNILF

-1011 EEYETKYRAHM
+1011 EEYETKYHAHM

-1056 DRSQKAAD
+1056 DRSQKATD

-1072 ADVALDV
+1072 SDAALDV

-1267 DNDDNLVAYVNIE
+1267 DNDDDLVAYVNIE

-1322 GNKIAVEMYKKAGW
+1322 ANKVAVEMYKKAGW
-1336 KYGKNKNRGK
+1336 HYGENKNRGK
-1346 LQPMYKESTNTVLES
+1346 LQPMYKESVLIENAEDES
-1361 VNLATRPDRGFNKI
+1361 IGFLKVKGDTLEIHRKVSENPNDPVGKEAHDLSFYLDGKKI
-1375 KEVVDSLDDKE
+1375 ADISISAVDSDRAFLYNFEVK
-1386 LHYICGGEFKD
+1386 K
-1397 SKRVIY
+1397 
-1403 RFTEERNGR
+1403 
-1412 IVGFVDCYRWSP
+1412 
-1424 TEARIVLAVHPDY
+1424 DY
-1437 RGEGVARSLVNKLL
+1437 RGKGYGTAILKYVLKNYSVNELTVNK
-1451 KSVDE
+1451 D
-1456 NKITTLIWEYDL
+1456 NTRAIDL
-1468 ENLAS
+1468 Y
-1473 KKLGESFGFKSVKSD
+1473 KRFGFKVGKKFKED
-1488 ESDTGKMTL
+1488 GKTRVDMKINMNES
-1497 DLTNEAAGVMEF
+1497 AGVMEF

-1518 PPPDTDYPGSPFKA
+1518 PPPNTDYPGSPFKA

-1544 NEEAGECV
+1544 NESAGECV
-1552 SVMET
+1552 AVMET
-1557 PFATESVFLKVDE
+1557 PFAPESIFLKVDK

-1672 NVPYCEFYIPTEYFA
+1672 NIPYCEFYIPTEYFA

-1830 SKKYCIRYGSSADS
+1830 SKKYCIRYGSSEDS

-1892 PMEKIIKM
+1892 PMEKIVKM

>member
-7 YFEGHMKGSIT
+7 YFEGHMKDSIT

-131 YRRLVSKGVHLYEY
+131 YRRLASEGVHLYEY

-387 RDGSVTKESAGD
+387 RDDSVTKESAGD

-587 SLKAS
+587 SVKAS

-621 PPTMKDIGVFASTD
+621 DPTMKDIGVFASTD

-681 YELVDL
+681 YELIDL
-687 DKEES
+687 DKENTV
-692 ITESTDDITEYEI
+692 TESFSECHTLNDAIDNVISHNSIVNVWEPSTSDDGVSCNLKIYSGMAHAIPDEIKNREI
-705 LDDRSFYEVTMDL
+705 LR
-718 IDKGLY
+718 I
-724 AETFKSNLEIRE
+724 
-736 IANKYSE
+736 
-743 AFHRACHDMT
+743 
-753 DKDINSLIDS
+753 KDIVPDDGEDGS
-763 AISAVKPIVDKYKGF
+763 AIN
-778 EIYSAR
+778 
-784 KSPDGLIYDDKM
+784 
-796 HKRFILDDDSAY
+796 IL
-808 LNIVTFRF
+808 
-816 PKLFEGIKGEGGA
+816 
-829 TKFPQELLD
+829 
-838 SFEFKTFLT
+838 
-847 VVRKIFVALAEN
+847 VAD
-859 GFMGTLYYGNNG
+859 
-871 EGVICINSCA
+871 
-881 MSVLMS
+881 S
-887 KNSSQYK
+887 KNP
-894 KMIQNVV
+894 VR
-901 NKPSQESV
+901 
-909 DDLIGSMDSLLDDMF
+909 SMDSLLDSMF

-962 PGFSSSIKTEGV
+962 PGFGSSIKTEGV

-988 KPEKGKNILL
+988 KPEKGKNILF

-1011 EEYETKYRAHM
+1011 EEYETKYHAHM
-1022 FELDGLEHRYDS
+1022 FEIDGLEHRYDS

-1079 MKEDYKTLYIV
+1079 MKDDYKTLYIV
-1090 EGVQLYDGL
+1090 EGVQLYDGF
-1099 YSDEV
+1099 YSDDA

-1127 TSETDDKSFAKAIK
+1127 TSETDEKSFAKAIK

-1179 AIRSFSITQESSDSP
+1179 AIRSFSITHESSDSP
-1194 IMQID
+1194 IIQID
-1199 PDDLRSQFTT
+1199 PDDIRNQFTT
-1209 ELTTVSELDEN
+1209 ELTTVSELDAN

-1232 KQIVCD
+1232 KQVVCD

-1249 SEFRHVRMSDHCM
+1249 SEFRHVRMSDRCV

-1267 DNDDNLVAYVNIE
+1267 DNDEDIVAYVNIE

-1322 GNKIAVEMYKKAGW
+1322 ENKIAVEMYKKAGW
-1336 KYGKNKNRGK
+1336 HYGKNKNRGK
-1346 LQPMYKESTNTVLES
+1346 LQPMYKESVLTEAAEDES
-1361 VNLATRPDRGFNKI
+1361 IGFLKVKGDTLEIHRKVSENPNDPVGKEAHDLSFYLDGKKI
-1375 KEVVDSLDDKE
+1375 ADISISAVDSDRAFLYNFEVK
-1386 LHYICGGEFKD
+1386 K
-1397 SKRVIY
+1397 
-1403 RFTEERNGR
+1403 
-1412 IVGFVDCYRWSP
+1412 
-1424 TEARIVLAVHPDY
+1424 DY
-1437 RGEGVARSLVNKLL
+1437 RGKGYGTAILKYVLKNYSVNELTVNK
-1451 KSVDE
+1451 D
-1456 NKITTLIWEYDL
+1456 NIRAIDL
-1468 ENLAS
+1468 Y
-1473 KKLGESFGFKSVKSD
+1473 KRFGFKV
-1488 ESDTGKMTL
+1488 GKEFKEDGKTRVDMKINM
-1497 DLTNEAAGVMEF
+1497 NEAAGVMEF

-1557 PFATESVFLKVDE
+1557 PFAPESVFLKVDE

-1615 VAEDVGFVPIPSID
+1615 VAEDVGFIPIPSID

-1640 DIHEFTPEKTQYAT
+1640 DIHEFTPEKTKYAT

-1830 SKKYCIRYGSSADS
+1830 SKKYCIRYGSSEDS

>member
-7 YFEGHMKGSIT
+7 YFEGHMKDSIT

-316 DPDGIYDVITPTVKQ
+316 DSDGIYDVITPTVKQ

-466 NTAYGGPRSTTESH
+466 NTAYAGLRSTTESH
-480 YQVMKDHGFADIA
+480 YQVMKDHGFTDIA

-572 ITGHPQQPFLQSMVD
+572 VMGHPQQPFLQSMVD
-587 SLKAS
+587 SVKAS

-621 PPTMKDIGVFASTD
+621 DPTMKDIGVFASTD

-658 RIKRQTGRNILKY
+658 RIKRQDGRNILKY

-681 YELVDL
+681 YELIDL
-687 DKEES
+687 DKEEN
-692 ITESTDDITEYEI
+692 
-705 LDDRSFYEVTMDL
+705 
-718 IDKGLY
+718 
-724 AETFKSNLEIRE
+724 SN
-736 IANKYSE
+736 
-743 AFHRACHDMT
+743 
-753 DKDINSLIDS
+753 
-763 AISAVKPIVDKYKGF
+763 
-778 EIYSAR
+778 
-784 KSPDGLIYDDKM
+784 
-796 HKRFILDDDSAY
+796 
-808 LNIVTFRF
+808 
-816 PKLFEGIKGEGGA
+816 
-829 TKFPQELLD
+829 
-838 SFEFKTFLT
+838 
-847 VVRKIFVALAEN
+847 
-859 GFMGTLYYGNNG
+859 
-871 EGVICINSCA
+871 
-881 MSVLMS
+881 
-887 KNSSQYK
+887 
-894 KMIQNVV
+894 
-901 NKPSQESV
+901 ESV
-909 DDLIGSMDSLLDDMF
+909 MEDMDALLGSMF
-924 KEYSYPPHREEPM
+924 EEYSYPPHREEPM

-962 PGFSSSIKTEGV
+962 PGFGSSIKTEGV

-988 KPEKGKNILL
+988 KPEKGKNILF

-1011 EEYETKYRAHM
+1011 EEYETKYHAHM
-1022 FELDGLEHRYDS
+1022 FEIDGLEHRYDS

-1079 MKEDYKTLYIV
+1079 MKDDYKTLYIV
-1090 EGVQLYDGL
+1090 EGVQLYDGF
-1099 YSDEV
+1099 YSDDA

-1127 TSETDDKSFAKAIK
+1127 TSETDEKSFAKAIK

-1199 PDDLRSQFTT
+1199 PDDIRNQFTT
-1209 ELTTVSELDEN
+1209 ELTTVSELDAN

-1232 KQIVCD
+1232 KQVVCD

-1249 SEFRHVRMSDHCM
+1249 SEFRHVRMSDRCM
-1262 FTFWV
+1262 FTFWM
-1267 DNDDNLVAYVNIE
+1267 DNDEDLVAYVNIE
-1280 EKDDHHVIQA
+1280 EKDDHYVIQA

-1322 GNKIAVEMYKKAGW
+1322 ANKVAVEMYKKAGW
-1336 KYGKNKNRGK
+1336 HYGENKNRGK
-1346 LQPMYKESTNTVLES
+1346 LQPMYKESVLIENAEDES
-1361 VNLATRPDRGFNKI
+1361 IGFLKVKGDTLEIHRKVSENPNDPVGKEAHDLSFYLDGKKI
-1375 KEVVDSLDDKE
+1375 ADISISAVDSDRAFLYNFEVK
-1386 LHYICGGEFKD
+1386 K
-1397 SKRVIY
+1397 
-1403 RFTEERNGR
+1403 
-1412 IVGFVDCYRWSP
+1412 
-1424 TEARIVLAVHPDY
+1424 DY
-1437 RGEGVARSLVNKLL
+1437 RGKGYGTAILKYVLKNYSVNELTVNK
-1451 KSVDE
+1451 
-1456 NKITTLIWEYDL
+1456 NNTRAIDL
-1468 ENLAS
+1468 Y
-1473 KKLGESFGFKSVKSD
+1473 KRFGFKV
-1488 ESDTGKMTL
+1488 GKEFKEDGKTRVDMKINM
-1497 DLTNEAAGVMEF
+1497 NEAAGVMEF

-1557 PFATESVFLKVDE
+1557 PFAPESVFLKVDE

-1601 VWYITGENAEPLCA
+1601 VWYITGEDAEPLCA

-1672 NVPYCEFYIPTEYFA
+1672 NAPYCEFYIPTEYFA

-1830 SKKYCIRYGSSADS
+1830 SKKYCIRYGSSEDS

>member
-7 YFEGHMKGSIT
+7 YFEGHMKDSIT

-131 YRRLVSKGVHLYEY
+131 YRRLISEGVHLYEY

-194 DEYGKE
+194 DEYDKE
-200 SVSEIDTLNTYT
+200 SVSETDTLNTYT

-218 VKQESVI
+218 VKQEAVI

-387 RDGSVTKESAGD
+387 RDDSVTKESAGD

-553 MASARGKAI
+553 MASARGKAT

-587 SLKAS
+587 SVKAS

-614 DCDAHPA
+614 DCIAHPA
-621 PPTMKDIGVFASTD
+621 DPTMKDIGVFASTD

-687 DKEES
+687 DKENTV
-692 ITESTDDITEYEI
+692 TESFLECRTLSDVIDNVISHNSLVNVWEPGTTDDGVSCNIKIYNGMAHAIPDEIKNREI
-705 LDDRSFYEVTMDL
+705 LR
-718 IDKGLY
+718 I
-724 AETFKSNLEIRE
+724 
-736 IANKYSE
+736 
-743 AFHRACHDMT
+743 
-753 DKDINSLIDS
+753 KDIVPDTGEDGS
-763 AISAVKPIVDKYKGF
+763 AINILVAV
-778 EIYSAR
+778 S
-784 KSPDGLIYDDKM
+784 
-796 HKRFILDDDSAY
+796 
-808 LNIVTFRF
+808 
-816 PKLFEGIKGEGGA
+816 
-829 TKFPQELLD
+829 
-838 SFEFKTFLT
+838 
-847 VVRKIFVALAEN
+847 
-859 GFMGTLYYGNNG
+859 GNQ
-871 EGVICINSCA
+871 V
-881 MSVLMS
+881 
-887 KNSSQYK
+887 
-894 KMIQNVV
+894 QN
-901 NKPSQESV
+901 
-909 DDLIGSMDSLLDDMF
+909 MDSLLNSMF

-950 FLRDDEDEEKPK
+950 FLRDEEDEEKPK

-974 VISKDDTVIGLDRW
+974 IISKDDTVIGLDRW
-988 KPEKGKNILL
+988 KPEKGKNILF

-1011 EEYETKYRAHM
+1011 EEYETKYHAHM

-1034 SGTAK
+1034 SGSAK

-1044 REKCPEY
+1044 REKCSEY

-1056 DRSQKAAD
+1056 DRSQKASD

-1072 ADVALDV
+1072 ADTALDV

-1090 EGVQLYDGL
+1090 EGIQLYDGF
-1099 YSDEV
+1099 YSDET

-1127 TSETDDKSFAKAIK
+1127 TSETDEKSFAKAIK

-1168 SVSELDDLFND
+1168 SLSELDDLFNE
-1179 AIRSFSITQESSDSP
+1179 AIQSFSITEESASDP
-1194 IMQID
+1194 FPEVNM
-1199 PDDLRSQFTT
+1199 DDLRSQFTT
-1209 ELTTVSELDEN
+1209 EGSKRENEHVGSLIVNKDTVDIFRTISENPNDPVGKEAHDLSFYLDE
-1220 HETKEKKSLSSF
+1220 K
-1232 KQIVCD
+1232 
-1238 EGEFDKWKQKF
+1238 
-1249 SEFRHVRMSDHCM
+1249 
-1262 FTFWV
+1262 
-1267 DNDDNLVAYVNIE
+1267 
-1280 EKDDHHVIQA
+1280 
-1290 LEVSKKYQ
+1290 
-1298 GSGLGSQLLK
+1298 
-1308 YAEKNH
+1308 
-1314 ANMLWVNP
+1314 
-1322 GNKIAVEMYKKAGW
+1322 KIAEISISA
-1336 KYGKNKNRGK
+1336 
-1346 LQPMYKESTNTVLES
+1346 
-1361 VNLATRPDRGFNKI
+1361 
-1375 KEVVDSLDDKE
+1375 VDSDRAFLYNFEVDK
-1386 LHYICGGEFKD
+1386 
-1397 SKRVIY
+1397 
-1403 RFTEERNGR
+1403 
-1412 IVGFVDCYRWSP
+1412 
-1424 TEARIVLAVHPDY
+1424 DY
-1437 RGEGVARSLVNKLL
+1437 RGKGYGTAILRYVLKNYSVNELT
-1451 KSVDE
+1451 VDKD
-1456 NKITTLIWEYDL
+1456 NTRAIDL
-1468 ENLAS
+1468 Y
-1473 KKLGESFGFKSVKSD
+1473 KRFGFKVGKEFKED
-1488 ESDTGKMTL
+1488 GKTLVDMKINMNES
-1497 DLTNEAAGVMEF
+1497 AGVMEF

-1557 PFATESVFLKVDE
+1557 PFAPESVFLKVDE

-1601 VWYITGENAEPLCA
+1601 VWYISGENAEPLCA

-1830 SKKYCIRYGSSADS
+1830 SKKYCIRYGSSEDS